1 MLKRISKSLIL
12 LSLLTQIIYNKNIK
26 VEEEQL
32 KTILVKYFSD
42 NNTPILLG
50 SQFYKNKNGY
60 TIQIDIKNIELDIN
74 EVIFLCFKS
83 LNKISKI
90 SKNPLTEIIVIIHFE
105 KNDIPV
111 VIKAENDCL
120 NRFFNNLIKDRS
132 DWKNN
137 CLNIGTL

>member
-60 TIQIDIKNIELDIN
+60 TIQIDIKNMRLYELIIN
-74 EVIFLCFKS
+74 QE
-83 LNKISKI
+83 NISVPI
-90 SKNPLTEIIVIIHFE
+90 IIVINI
-105 KNDIPV
+105 
-111 VIKAENDCL
+111 IKL
-120 NRFFNNLIKDRS
+120 Y
-132 DWKNN
+132 
-137 CLNIGTL
+137 NIIRHGWDQEIE

>member
-1 MLKRISKSLIL
+1 MLKNISKSLIF

-32 KTILVKYFSD
+32 KNILVKYFSD
-42 NNTPILLG
+42 NKTPILLG

-83 LNKISKI
+83 LNKVSKI
-90 SKNPLTEIIVIIHFE
+90 SKKSLTELIVIIHFE
-105 KNDIPV
+105 ENNLPI

-120 NRFFNNLIKDRS
+120 NRFFNNSIKDKS